1 MRCVLGVALALLL
14 CTVGWCREGRE
25 VEKTFELSVPRFMVH
40 VAYVD
45 DSFVAELLPEET
57 PCGFGRPMLARQEV
71 LPSVSEEIPEMPVH
85 RTPQEN
91 ERAVAASSAVTQT
104 TSRQSG
110 CSGSSTTVTA
120 GGACCS
126 GCDCGCNGTTTTT
139 TTITS
144 AERAEKQE
152 REQVVGS
159 PTHVPGARSRG
170 GEDRLNMMEEVLE
183 SYCNTFGF
191 PQAASKRCEKET
203 GDTIQATP
211 LPPPVCETV
220 KKFFGYFCP
229 LCSMLHYDVVE
240 VPQNQPCTSREG
252 QECCPMPDQATAPSS
267 IGERK
272 ERSTD
277 VGRADTVDPSRHLP
291 AGSPLH
297 G

>member
-71 LPSVSEEIPEMPVH
+71 LPSVSEEIAEMPVH

-104 TSRQSG
+104 ASRQSG
-110 CSGSSTTVTA
+110 CSGSSTRITA

-126 GCDCGCNGTTTTT
+126 GCDCGCNGTITTT
-139 TTITS
+139 TTITP

-152 REQVVGS
+152 REQVLGS
-159 PTHVPGARSRG
+159 PTQMHGSRPRGPG
-170 GEDRLNMMEEVLE
+170 DRLNMMEEVLE

-191 PQAASKRCEKET
+191 PQVASKRCQKET
-203 GDTIQATP
+203 GDTPPATP
-211 LPPPVCETV
+211 PPLPVCETV
-220 KKFFGYFCP
+220 KKVFQYFCP
-229 LCSMLHYDVVE
+229 VCSMPHYDVVE
-240 VPQNQPCTSREG
+240 VLQNQPCTSREG
-252 QECCPMPDQATAPSS
+252 QECCPHARSS
-267 IGERK
+267 N
-272 ERSTD
+272 
-277 VGRADTVDPSRHLP
+277 
-291 AGSPLH
+291 SPFIYQ
-297 G
+297 